1 MIGHL
6 LLTSLDSLQNSKRN
20 LQRLPLLGGIPL
32 THGTRINRTV
42 IRPHIRP
49 DHLILRLLILIVH
62 VPQNLEGT
70 FGLVV
75 IPGAGPSVDHRGV
88 RVHIQC
94 QIGVFVGGREVLRVV
109 QQFLSFLGR
118 HRIKPGPFGPRLNN
132 NHVTR
137 TTRSKIVIPR
147 FFVQL
152 LPLFQKRFRFRRT
165 RRFGE
170 HVTPAFDP
178 SVHDTHERANI
189 GFAIEVTPPH
199 VVVGQHF
206 FQ

>member
-20 LQRLPLLGGIPL
+20 LQRLPLLSTIPL
-32 THGTRINRTV
+32 AHGTRINRTV

-62 VPQNLEGT
+62 VPQNLEGA

-75 IPGAGPSVDHRGV
+75 ISTAGPSVDHRSV
-88 RVHIQC
+88 RVNIQC
-94 QIGVFVGGREVLRVV
+94 QVRVFVGGGEVLGVV
-109 QQFLSFLGR
+109 QQFLGFLGR
-118 HRIKPGPFGPRLNN
+118 HRIKPGTFGPRLDN

-137 TTRSKIVIPR
+137 TTRPKIVIPR

-178 SVHDTHERANI
+178 SVHDTHEGRDI
-189 GFAIEVTPPH
+189 GFAIGVAPSD
-199 VVVGQHF
+199 VVIGEHL